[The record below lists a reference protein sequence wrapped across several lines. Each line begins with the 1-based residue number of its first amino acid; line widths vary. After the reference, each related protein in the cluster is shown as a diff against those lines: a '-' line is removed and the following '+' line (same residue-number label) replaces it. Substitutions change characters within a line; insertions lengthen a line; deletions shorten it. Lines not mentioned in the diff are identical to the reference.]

1 MTVGNGKILQTSK
14 DGNSLGED
22 NLNSQLHKYAGES
35 FHERLL
41 TFLIPF
47 TLLMK

>member
-1 MTVGNGKILQTSK
+1 MEINRAWENIRDSKNGKL
-14 DGNSLGED
+14 LGED

-41 TFLIPF
+41 IFLIPF
-47 TLLMK
+47 I